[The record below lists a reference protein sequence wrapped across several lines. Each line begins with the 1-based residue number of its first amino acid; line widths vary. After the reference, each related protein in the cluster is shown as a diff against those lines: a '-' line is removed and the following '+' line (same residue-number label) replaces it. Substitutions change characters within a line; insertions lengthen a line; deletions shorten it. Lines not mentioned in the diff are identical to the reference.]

1 MHTSYVPP
9 MQFDGDI
16 ATMTGDEHHHL
27 RNVRRVRQGE
37 NIRMID
43 GKGTVYIAKVL
54 DTATADAT
62 QAEILSAEF
71 HNPRLPSL
79 TLFQGVPKHDKM
91 ELILQKT
98 TELGVTQIIPM
109 HSERSLQ
116 KPSQQRCERWQ
127 RVVVSATKQCK
138 RAWLPELSSP
148 QQFETCLA
156 QVKRFTRSLIC
167 CESVTE
173 QHIKTVLRHG
183 ESAMTGP
190 TIVPTIGLATERYL
204 ALREKREGQAPN
216 SLDSPKPETISIF
229 IGPEGGFAVE
239 EVNAAIENGCIP
251 VTLGQNILRTETAA
265 IAAVAAV
272 AYEFPDQTLNNR

>member
-9 MQFDGDI
+9 TQFEGDI
-16 ATMTGDEHHHL
+16 ATIIDDEHHHL
-27 RNVRRVRQGE
+27 RNVRRVRTGK
-37 NIRMID
+37 NIRLID

-54 DTATADAT
+54 DTAMADAT
-62 QAEILSAEF
+62 QAEILSAKF
-71 HNPRLPSL
+71 HTPRLPSL

-127 RVVVSATKQCK
+127 RVVVSAAKQCK
-138 RAWLPELSSP
+138 RAWMPELSSP

-167 CESVTE
+167 CESVTG
-173 QHIKTVLRHG
+173 QHIKTVLRYG
-183 ESAMTGP
+183 EGAMTG
-190 TIVPTIGLATERYL
+190 AMTERYL
-204 ALREKREGQAPN
+204 APREKREGQALN
-216 SLDSPKPETISIF
+216 KLDSPKPESISIF
-229 IGPEGGFAVE
+229 VGPEGGFSVE

-272 AYEFPDQTLNNR
+272 AYEYYQ

>member
-9 MQFDGDI
+9 TQFDGDI
-16 ATMTGDEHHHL
+16 AMITGDEHHHL
-27 RNVRRVRQGE
+27 RNVRRVQLGE
-37 NIRMID
+37 NIRLID

-54 DTATADAT
+54 DTAMPDAT

-71 HNPRLPSL
+71 HTPRLPSL

-116 KPSQQRCERWQ
+116 NPSQQRCERWQ

-138 RAWLPELSSP
+138 RAWLPELSNP
-148 QQFETCLA
+148 QQFEACLA

-173 QHIKTVLRHG
+173 QHIKTVLRNG
-183 ESAMTGP
+183 EGAM
-190 TIVPTIGLATERYL
+190 TERYF
-204 ALREKREGQAPN
+204 APREKCEGQASN
-216 SLDSPKPETISIF
+216 SLDAPKPESIAIF
-229 IGPEGGFAVE
+229 VGPEGGFAVD

-272 AYEFPDQTLNNR
+272 AYEYY

>member
-9 MQFDGDI
+9 TQFDGDV
-16 ATMTGDEHHHL
+16 ATITGDEHHHL
-27 RNVRRVRQGE
+27 RNVRRVRPGE
-37 NIRMID
+37 NIRLID

-71 HNPRLPSL
+71 HTPRLPPL

-148 QQFETCLA
+148 QKFETCLA

-183 ESAMTGP
+183 EGTMTG
-190 TIVPTIGLATERYL
+190 TTIGPATERYL
-204 ALREKREGQAPN
+204 ALREKREEQAPN
-216 SLDSPKPETISIF
+216 SLDSPKPESIAIF
-229 IGPEGGFAVE
+229 VGPEGGFAVE

-272 AYEFPDQTLNNR
+272 AYEFSDQTLNNR

>member
-9 MQFDGDI
+9 TQFDGDI
-16 ATMTGDEHHHL
+16 AMITGDEHHHL
-27 RNVRRVRQGE
+27 RNVRRIRTGE
-37 NIRMID
+37 KIRLID

-54 DTATADAT
+54 DTAIADAT

-71 HNPRLPSL
+71 HTPRLPSL

-138 RAWLPELSSP
+138 RSWLPELSSP

-167 CESVTE
+167 CESVTG

-183 ESAMTGP
+183 EGAKTGAM
-190 TIVPTIGLATERYL
+190 TERYL
-204 ALREKREGQAPN
+204 APREKREGQASN
-216 SLDSPKPETISIF
+216 SFNSPKPESISIF
-229 IGPEGGFAVE
+229 VGPEGGFAVE

-272 AYEFPDQTLNNR
+272 AYEYYQ

>member
-9 MQFDGDI
+9 TQFDGDI
-16 ATMTGDEHHHL
+16 ATITSDEHHHL
-27 RNVRRVRQGE
+27 RNVRRVRPGE
-37 NIRMID
+37 NIRLLD
-43 GKGTVYIAKVL
+43 GKGTVYIARVL
-54 DTATADAT
+54 DTTTADAT

-71 HNPRLPSL
+71 HTPRLPSL

-183 ESAMTGP
+183 QGTMTCA
-190 TIVPTIGLATERYL
+190 TTERYL
-204 ALREKREGQAPN
+204 APREKREGQAQN
-216 SLDSPKPETISIF
+216 SLDAPRTESISIF

-272 AYEFPDQTLNNR
+272 AYEFSDQTLNNR

>member
-9 MQFDGDI
+9 TQFDGDI
-16 ATMTGDEHHHL
+16 VTITGDEHHHL
-27 RNVRRVRQGE
+27 RNVRRVRPGE
-37 NIRMID
+37 NIRLIN

-54 DTATADAT
+54 DTATADVT

-71 HNPRLPSL
+71 RTPRLPSL

-183 ESAMTGP
+183 QGTMTCA
-190 TIVPTIGLATERYL
+190 TTERYL

-216 SLDSPKPETISIF
+216 SLDSPKPESISIF

-272 AYEFPDQTLNNR
+272 AYELSDQTLNNR